1 MKKFTKPQAE
11 VIKIDAERIS
21 TGQFQSAPI

>member
-11 VIKIDAERIS
+11 ITKFDAS
-21 TGQFQSAPI
+21 SVATMPYSG